1 MALSPVEQ
9 LKRHAAERAAALVRS
24 GMRLGLGTGST
35 AAHFVDCI
43 GEMKRDG
50 LDVTCVPT
58 SERTRIQA
66 EGLGLR
72 LSTLDETP
80 ELDLTVDGADEF
92 DPQLRLIKGGGGAH
106 LREKIVA
113 AASRRLVIITDSS
126 KEVVRLGKFKLP
138 IEVDRFGLAATRGH
152 IEAAAAKFGCPGP
165 VVLRKT
171 AEGADF
177 LTDGGHLIL
186 DGDFK
191 ALPDPD
197 GFATALNAIPGM
209 IEHGLFIG
217 MASAIIIA
225 DPAGIRVLGD
235 LSV

>member
-1 MALSPVEQ
+1 MPLPPPPQ
-9 LKRHAAERAAALVRS
+9 AAAAA
-24 GMRLGLGTGST
+24 GSVPG
-35 AAHFVDCI
+35 AAGSRAI
-43 GEMKRDG
+43 
-50 LDVTCVPT
+50 
-58 SERTRIQA
+58 I
-66 EGLGLR
+66 
-72 LSTLDETP
+72 
-80 ELDLTVDGADEF
+80 
-92 DPQLRLIKGGGGAH
+92 
-106 LREKIVA
+106 A
-113 AASRRLVIITDSS
+113 AASRRLVIITDAS
-126 KEVVRLGKFKLP
+126 KEVARLGKFKLP

-152 IEAAAAKFGCPGP
+152 IVAAAEKFGCPGP
-165 VVLRKT
+165 VVLRK
-171 AEGADF
+171 AADGADF

-197 GFATALNAIPGM
+197 GFAAALNAIPGV